1 MNLRE
6 LAEKFLVLLSESRST
21 VVLTGAGVSTAS
33 GIPDFRGPQ
42 GLYKKL
48 PPYVFD
54 LDFFLSQPAEYY
66 KIAADRIHNLFNKEP
81 NATHRLL
88 AVLEKKGLT
97 KGIITQNIDGLHQ
110 KAGSEKVIELHGN
123 AQNFFCMSCGKRY
136 IVEEI
141 LKMLEVRD
149 IPKCA
154 CGGLIK
160 PDVVFFGE
168 ALPESALAEAYT
180 LSENA
185 DLFVTMGTSLLVYP
199 AAHFPT
205 FAKQK
210 GAKLLIIN
218 KGETGLDYIADEKYE
233 CDLEELSERVIS
245 LLGGV

>member
-1 MNLRE
+1 MNLEE
-6 LAEKFLVLLSESRST
+6 LAEEFLEFLDESEST
-21 VVLTGAGVSTAS
+21 AILTGAGVSTAS

-48 PPYVFD
+48 PQYVFD

-88 AVLEKKGLT
+88 AMLEKKGMIE
-97 KGIITQNIDGLHQ
+97 GVITQNIDGLHQ
-110 KAGSEKVIELHGN
+110 KAGSKKVIELHGN
-123 AQNFFCMSCGKRY
+123 AQKFFCMSCGKRY
-136 IVEEI
+136 TAEDV
-141 LKMLEVRD
+141 LKMLEVSD
-149 IPKCA
+149 FPKCT

-168 ALPESALAEAYT
+168 ALPESAMAEAYI
-180 LSENA
+180 LSENVE
-185 DLFVTMGTSLLVYP
+185 LFITMGTSLVVYP
-199 AAHFPT
+199 AAHLPT

-218 KGETGLDYIADEKYE
+218 QGETGLDYIADKKYE
-233 CDLEELSERVIS
+233 CDLAEFSERIIS
-245 LLGGV
+245 LLGEV